1 MKKKLQDLLS
11 GMRVWGTVAL
21 EVTILYVVVISGIP
35 SAQAETYQLLFQFR
49 AGVDGSA
56 PWAGLVSDSSGNFYG
71 TTSADGAFDSVVFR
85 LSPAGKE
92 TVLHGFSGSG
102 GDGEFPLAVLVRDA
116 AGNLYGT
123 TSDGGIYGGVCG
135 GFGCGTVFKVDKT
148 GKETALY
155 SFTGDPDGSNPYAGL
170 VRDAAGNLY
179 GTTFSGRGFGYG
191 TVFKVDKSGVET
203 VLYTFNPSNGDGAS
217 SYGGLARDAA
227 GNLYGTTYSGGSTS
241 FGGTVFKLDTKGVET
256 VLYNFGVQSG
266 DGLFP
271 TGGLIRDAAGN
282 LYGTTQSGGAS
293 GFGAVFKVDK
303 NGKETVLYSFV
314 GGTDGST
321 PFIDG
326 LVRDAKRN
334 LYGMTSEGGAFSF
347 GTIYELDST
356 GQETV
361 LHSFTGKGGKIPY
374 GSLILDKQ
382 GNLYG
387 ATSEGGAH
395 GGGVV
400 FKLIP

>member
-1 MKKKLQDLLS
+1 MGRRRRTARS
-11 GMRVWGTVAL
+11 TRGW
-21 EVTILYVVVISGIP
+21 YS
-35 SAQAETYQLLFQFR
+35 
-49 AGVDGSA
+49 
-56 PWAGLVSDSSGNFYG
+56 GLVN
-71 TTSADGAFDSVVFR
+71 V
-85 LSPAGKE
+85 GKE

-102 GDGEFPLAVLVRDA
+102 GDGEFPLAGLVRDA

-179 GTTFSGRGFGYG
+179 GTT
-191 TVFKVDKSGVET
+191 
-203 VLYTFNPSNGDGAS
+203 
-217 SYGGLARDAA
+217 
-227 GNLYGTTYSGGSTS
+227 YSGGSTS
-241 FGGTVFKLDTKGVET
+241 FGGTAFKLDTKGVET
-256 VLYNFGVQSG
+256 VLYNFGAQNG

-282 LYGTTQSGGAS
+282 LYGTTQRGGAS

-303 NGKETVLYSFV
+303 TGKETVLYSFA

-326 LVRDAKRN
+326 LVRDA
-334 LYGMTSEGGAFSF
+334 GE
-347 GTIYELDST
+347 
-356 GQETV
+356 
-361 LHSFTGKGGKIPY
+361 
-374 GSLILDKQ
+374 SLRHDQ
-382 GNLYG
+382 
-387 ATSEGGAH
+387 
-395 GGGVV
+395 
-400 FKLIP
+400 

>member
-1 MKKKLQDLLS
+1 
-11 GMRVWGTVAL
+11 MRVWGTVAL
-21 EVTILYVVVISGIP
+21 EVAIWYVVVISGIP
-35 SAQAETYQLLFQFR
+35 PAQAQTYQLLFQFR

-71 TTSADGAFDSVVFR
+71 TTSADGAFDSGVVFR

-102 GDGEFPLAVLVRDA
+102 GDGEFPLAGLVRDA

-179 GTTFSGRGFGYG
+179 GTTFSGGGSGYG

-203 VLYTFNPSNGDGAS
+203 VLYTFNPSNGNGAS

-256 VLYNFGVQSG
+256 VLYNFGAQNG

-303 NGKETVLYSFV
+303 NGKETVLYSFA

-326 LVRDAKRN
+326 LLRDAKGN

-347 GTIYELDST
+347 GTIYKLDST
-356 GQETV
+356 GKETV